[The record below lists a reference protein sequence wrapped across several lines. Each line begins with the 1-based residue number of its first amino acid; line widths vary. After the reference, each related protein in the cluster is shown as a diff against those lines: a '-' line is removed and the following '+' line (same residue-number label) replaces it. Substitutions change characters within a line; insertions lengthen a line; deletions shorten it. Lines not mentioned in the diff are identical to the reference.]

1 MMHFRFT
8 TWGFGEL
15 ALHGRALSRKSKIA
29 SRKCKPGLISVTL
42 LFLYLLSP
50 LLSGQTAPGP
60 GVPKRIISLIPA
72 VTEMLY
78 AIGAGNE
85 VVGVSSF
92 DSFPPE
98 VKNRPSVGALV
109 DPDFERILSLKPDL
123 VVVYGTQTDLI
134 TRLERA
140 KVSMYRYQHAGLA
153 DITTTI
159 RQLGKRIG
167 RVDQATTVAERID
180 GDIEEIR
187 LIVAGRARP
196 KTALIFGREPG
207 TLRSL
212 YASAGVGFMHD
223 MLVAAG
229 GDDVFDDVKRQ
240 SLQATTEVL
249 LARAP
254 EVIIEAHAGESWTAE
269 RLKRERAVWNA
280 LPSLPAV
287 RSGRIYLLADDRLS
301 IPGPRVADAIR
312 VIARALHPG
321 AFLIKAPERI
331 FDFRFSTFDFKDR

>member
-1 MMHFRFT
+1 MHFRFR
-8 TWGFGEL
+8 TWGFRDLEL
-15 ALHGRALSRKSKIA
+15 GRSGRVS
-29 SRKCKPGLISVTL
+29 GTL
-42 LFLYLLSP
+42 LFLCFLAP
-50 LLSGQTAPGP
+50 LISGQVDPRPGAPR
-60 GVPKRIISLIPA
+60 RIISLIPA
-72 VTEMLY
+72 VTEMLF

-92 DSFPPE
+92 DRFPPE
-98 VKNRPSVGALV
+98 VKTRPSVGALV
-109 DPDFERILSLKPDL
+109 DPDFERMLSLKPDL
-123 VVVYGTQTDLI
+123 VVVYSTQTDLI

-140 KVSMYRYQHAGLA
+140 KVSMYRYEHAGLA

-159 RQLGKRIG
+159 RQLGKRVG
-167 RVDQATTVAERID
+167 RVDRATAVAAQID
-180 GDIEEIR
+180 RDIAEIR
-187 LIVAGRARP
+187 RLVAGRARP
-196 KTALIFGREPG
+196 KTALIFDREPG

-240 SLQATTEVL
+240 SLHATTEIL

-254 EVIIEAHAGESWTAE
+254 EVIIEAHATENWTPE
-269 RLKRERAVWNA
+269 RLQRERAVWNA

-287 RSGRIYLLADDRLS
+287 RNGRVYLFADERLS

-312 VIARALHPG
+312 VLARALHPG
-321 AFLIKAPERI
+321 AFLIKAPGHTLSS
-331 FDFRFSTFDFKDR
+331 FDLRFAISETDESTRSLVVR